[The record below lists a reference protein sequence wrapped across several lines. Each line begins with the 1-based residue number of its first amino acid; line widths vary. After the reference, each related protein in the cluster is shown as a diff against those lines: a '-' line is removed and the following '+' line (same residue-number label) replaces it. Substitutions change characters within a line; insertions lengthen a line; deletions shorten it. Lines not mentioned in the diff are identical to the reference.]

1 MTRTRLF
8 ALPLAL
14 AMATAIP
21 VAAFAQPDHH
31 RDRDGRRAADH
42 RDRDQRRAEDNRALA
57 AATVDA
63 AGAITAARNA
73 GFRTIREVEWE
84 RGVWEVKAI
93 NEAGER
99 TTLYV
104 DSASGN
110 VVVQRR

>member
-1 MTRTRLF
+1 MTRTRLL
-8 ALPLAL
+8 AAPLAL
-14 AMATAIP
+14 ALAAAIP
-21 VAAFAQPDHH
+21 MAAFAQPGEH
-31 RDRDGRRAADH
+31 RDRDDRRAGEH
-42 RDRDQRRAEDNRALA
+42 RDREQRRAEDNRALA

-93 NEAGER
+93 NEAGQR

-104 DSASGN
+104 DAASGN